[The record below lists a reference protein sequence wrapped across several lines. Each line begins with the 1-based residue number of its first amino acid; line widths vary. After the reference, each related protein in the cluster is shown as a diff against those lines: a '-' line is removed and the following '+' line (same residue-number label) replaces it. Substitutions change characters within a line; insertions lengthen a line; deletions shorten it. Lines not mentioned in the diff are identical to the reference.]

1 MQQCPAVKTMF
12 FVMNDPE
19 HDASSPM
26 AGEKKNILPMLA
38 QGSPCSKQELAS
50 IFAGAWQEA
59 GGGAR
64 SENSGPTSTIG
75 SLAGVAAASFS
86 GDQ

>member
-1 MQQCPAVKTMF
+1 MF
-12 FVMNDPE
+12 FVINDPE

-38 QGSPCSKQELAS
+38 HGSPCSRQELAS

-59 GGGAR
+59 GGR
-64 SENSGPTSTIG
+64 SKKSGPTSTFG